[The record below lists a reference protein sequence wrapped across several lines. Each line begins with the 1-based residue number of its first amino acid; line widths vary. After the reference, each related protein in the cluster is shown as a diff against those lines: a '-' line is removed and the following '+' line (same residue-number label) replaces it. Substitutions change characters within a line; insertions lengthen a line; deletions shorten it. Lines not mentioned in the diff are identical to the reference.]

1 MRASVVS
8 ERRRQGRRSA
18 ITYSRIRFATS
29 ERRPGRVWR
38 GDRAAFR
45 ERERECWNKAHHKS
59 VSRADFCRR
68 SLNLIRTPS
77 RRVAACVRGGA
88 QGVSWSATYLH
99 PNIKPLRLVPIILDK
114 RQDSMMYCRGAYRVS
129 PFADFP
135 GYGPSLFVLARP
147 AEISRID
154 TEFRVEKALLSI
166 IILLSVHGERM
177 EAVDFATNYNRDSH
191 RHDTRKQMPF
201 NR

>member
-29 ERRPGRVWR
+29 ERREESD
-38 GDRAAFR
+38 DRAGFR

-129 PFADFP
+129 SFADFP
-135 GYGPSLFVLARP
+135 DTDRPCLCSRGPQKSQELARSFRSKSI
-147 AEISRID
+147 AFRNNLIISTRR
-154 TEFRVEKALLSI
+154 E
-166 IILLSVHGERM
+166 M
-177 EAVDFATNYNRDSH
+177 EAVDFATNYNRNSH
-191 RHDTRKQMPF
+191 HDTRKQMPF
-201 NR
+201 ND

>member
-1 MRASVVS
+1 M
-8 ERRRQGRRSA
+8 
-18 ITYSRIRFATS
+18 
-29 ERRPGRVWR
+29 
-38 GDRAAFR
+38 
-45 ERERECWNKAHHKS
+45 
-59 VSRADFCRR
+59 SRADFCRR

-129 PFADFP
+129 PVRRFSR
-135 GYGPSLFVLARP
+135 YGPSCLCSRAARGNLKNRHGVSGRKGV
-147 AEISRID
+147 AFHNDLIISTRR
-154 TEFRVEKALLSI
+154 E
-166 IILLSVHGERM
+166 M

-191 RHDTRKQMPF
+191 HHDTRKQVPF